1 MKKVITILITFALL
15 LPLCGCGASRSAE
28 AARRAQDLLTVEP
41 WSRTGLIDRLQQD
54 GFSSMDAVTAVD
66 SLGADWTQ
74 QAARYAGDLIGKN
87 FFISFEEIEASLR
100 LAGFG
105 PEEIAY
111 VMSAAEG

>member
-1 MKKVITILITFALL
+1 MKKAISLFCIFALL
-15 LPLCGCGASRSAE
+15 LSLTACGASRSAE

-41 WSRTGLIDRLQQD
+41 WSRSGLIDRLQQD
-54 GFSSMDAVTAVD
+54 GFSNMDAVKAVD

-87 FFISFEEIEASLR
+87 FFISFDEIEASLR

-111 VMSAAEG
+111 VMSAAGG